1 MRGRPVS
8 KTKTLLKLHCKLWAH
23 AFIGNLQMII
33 ASVAVTI
40 TAVMG
45 CVWLGFSSYGALVID
60 GNPAMFVLTMG
71 LGSVLYLALSAIFP
85 SEERMLDPRMFSSL
99 PLTDRDILPG
109 MVTAMFINSRAAI
122 SLVNS
127 IIMAALGYLAFAEVA
142 SASAGALWVLACVLQ
157 LVITLLAGEA
167 LAAALSSI
175 ATKFSE
181 LWGNVA
187 GFVVTFSFLA
197 LYLLPQLLTDGTD
210 PTAAIN
216 TSADI
221 LSWTPF
227 AAAAGAAA
235 DMAGIGGDGVNNG
248 STGNAFGTDLG
259 TGLAKGAI
267 CLVAILAVAY
277 VMRVAVK
284 HDLNNPLPTQ
294 HAARAAKGDSLLLP
308 RVPGSPIGAL
318 YSREIRYWRRDN
330 RFMMSLMIVVVLCGL
345 YLLMGI
351 LNEANRWMLWFALF
365 FVSLGPQQV
374 AGNSLG
380 MDGPSNWVHMVA
392 GVRGK
397 QIVASRSLST
407 VTVLVPIWL
416 IVCIA
421 AGAIDGFSATWLLV
435 SLLTLGCILLASAM
449 ANFSATRFPAQTT
462 APGTNS
468 FKQRNGGSNAIVSA
482 LVTMLILTVSFLPG
496 GLLALT
502 PLAMADGAG
511 NSIADIPL
519 LSWLGV
525 LLHWVIVV
533 GATWIMNRRASRR
546 LDLEWP
552 DIAQKVQQYL

>member
-1 MRGRPVS
+1 M
-8 KTKTLLKLHCKLWAH
+8 
-23 AFIGNLQMII
+23 GNLQMII

-45 CVWLGFSSYGALVID
+45 CIGLGFSSYGVLVND
-60 GNPAMFVLTMG
+60 GDPSMFVLTMG

-122 SLVNS
+122 SLVNT

-142 SASAGALWVLACVLQ
+142 SAGAGALWVLACVLQ

-187 GFVVTFSFLA
+187 GIIVTFGFLA

-210 PTAAIN
+210 PTAAIK

-235 DMAGIGGDGVNNG
+235 DMANIGGDGVNNG
-248 STGNAFGTDLG
+248 GGGTDLG

-267 CLVAILAVAY
+267 CLAAILAVAY

-318 YSREIRYWRRDN
+318 YSREIRFWRRDN
-330 RFMMSLMIVVVLCGL
+330 RFMMSLMVVVVLCGL
-345 YLLMGI
+345 YLLMGM
-351 LNEANRWMLWFALF
+351 LDAANRWMLWFALF

-496 GLLALT
+496 GLLALI
-502 PLAMADGAG
+502 PLAMADGAN

-519 LSWLGV
+519 LSWVGV

-533 GATWIMNRRASRR
+533 GAAWIMNRRASRR

>member
-1 MRGRPVS
+1 MS

-23 AFIGNLQMII
+23 AFLGNLQMII

-45 CVWLGFSSYGALVID
+45 CIGLGFSSYGVLVND
-60 GNPAMFVLTMG
+60 GDPSMFVLTMG

-122 SLVNS
+122 SLVNT

-142 SASAGALWVLACVLQ
+142 SAGAGALWVLACVLQ

-187 GFVVTFSFLA
+187 GIIVTFGFLA

-210 PTAAIN
+210 PTAAIK

-235 DMAGIGGDGVNNG
+235 DMANIGGGGVNNG
-248 STGNAFGTDLG
+248 GGGTDLG

-267 CLVAILAVAY
+267 CLAAILAVAY
-277 VMRVAVK
+277 IMRVAVK

-308 RVPGSPIGAL
+308 RVPGSPVGAL

-330 RFMMSLMIVVVLCGL
+330 RFMMSLMVVVVLCGL
-345 YLLMGI
+345 YLLMGM

-407 VTVLVPIWL
+407 ATVLVPIWL
-416 IVCIA
+416 VVCIA

-435 SLLTLGCILLASAM
+435 SLLTLGCILIASAM

-468 FKQRNGGSNAIVSA
+468 FKQRNGGSNAMISA

-496 GLLALT
+496 GLLALIS
-502 PLAMADGAG
+502 LAMADGTS

-519 LSWLGV
+519 FSWLGV

-533 GATWIMNRRASRR
+533 GAAWIMNRRASRR

>member
-1 MRGRPVS
+1 MS

-23 AFIGNLQMII
+23 AFVGNLQMII

-45 CVWLGFSSYGALVID
+45 CIGLGFSSYGVLVND
-60 GNPAMFVLTMG
+60 EDPAMFVLTMG
-71 LGSVLYLALSAIFP
+71 LGSVLYLAMSAIFP

-122 SLVNS
+122 SLVNT
-127 IIMAALGYLAFAEVA
+127 IIMATLGYLAFAEVA
-142 SASAGALWVLACVLQ
+142 SAGAGALWVLACVLQ

-187 GFVVTFSFLA
+187 GFVVTFGFLA

-210 PTAAIN
+210 PTAAIK

-235 DMAGIGGDGVNNG
+235 DMANIGGGGV
-248 STGNAFGTDLG
+248 G

-277 VMRVAVK
+277 IMRVAVK
-284 HDLNNPLPTQ
+284 HDLNNPLPPQ
-294 HAARAAKGDSLLLP
+294 HATRSAKGDSLLLP
-308 RVPGSPIGAL
+308 RVPGSPVGAL
-318 YSREIRYWRRDN
+318 YSREIRFWRRDN
-330 RFMMSLMIVVVLCGL
+330 RFMMSLMVVVVLCGL

-407 VTVLVPIWL
+407 ATVLVPIWL
-416 IVCIA
+416 VVCIA

-435 SLLTLGCILLASAM
+435 SLLTLGCIVVASAM

-468 FKQRNGGSNAIVSA
+468 FKQRNGGSNAMISA

-496 GLLALT
+496 GLLALI
-502 PLAMADGAG
+502 PLAMADGTS
-511 NSIADIPL
+511 NSIAAIPL

-525 LLHWVIVV
+525 LLHWGIVV
-533 GATWIMNRRASRR
+533 GAAWIMNRRASRR

>member
-1 MRGRPVS
+1 MS

-23 AFIGNLQMII
+23 AFVGNLQMII

-45 CVWLGFSSYGALVID
+45 CIGLGFSSYGVLVND
-60 GNPAMFVLTMG
+60 GDPAMFVLTMG
-71 LGSVLYLALSAIFP
+71 LGSVLYLAMSAIFP

-122 SLVNS
+122 SLVNT

-142 SASAGALWVLACVLQ
+142 SANAGALWVLACVLQ

-187 GFVVTFSFLA
+187 GLIVTFGFLA

-210 PTAAIN
+210 PTAAIR

-235 DMAGIGGDGVNNG
+235 DMANIGGGGV
-248 STGNAFGTDLG
+248 G
-259 TGLAKGAI
+259 TGLAKSAI
-267 CLVAILAVAY
+267 CLVAILAAAY
-277 VMRVAVK
+277 IMRVTVN

-294 HAARAAKGDSLLLP
+294 HATRAAKSDSLLLP
-308 RVPGSPIGAL
+308 RVPGSPVGAL

-330 RFMMSLMIVVVLCGL
+330 RFMMSLMVLVVLCGL

-421 AGAIDGFSATWLLV
+421 AGAIDSFSATWLLV
-435 SLLTLGCILLASAM
+435 SLLTLGCVLIASAM

-468 FKQRNGGSNAIVSA
+468 FKQRNGGSNAIISG
-482 LVTMLILTVSFLPG
+482 LVTMLILTVSFLPA
-496 GLLALT
+496 GLLVLI

-525 LLHWVIVV
+525 LLHWVIVI
-533 GATWIMNRRASRR
+533 GAAWIMNRRASRR

>member
-1 MRGRPVS
+1 MS

-23 AFIGNLQMII
+23 AFVGNLQMII

-40 TAVMG
+40 IAVMG
-45 CVWLGFSSYGALVID
+45 CIGLGFTSYGVLVND
-60 GNPAMFVLTMG
+60 GDPAMFVLTMG
-71 LGSVLYLALSAIFP
+71 LGSVLYLAMSAIFP

-122 SLVNS
+122 SLVNT
-127 IIMAALGYLAFAEVA
+127 IIMATLGYLAFAEVA
-142 SASAGALWVLACVLQ
+142 SAGAGALWVLACVLQ

-175 ATKFSE
+175 ATKFNE

-187 GFVVTFSFLA
+187 GFVFTFGFLA
-197 LYLLPQLLTDGTD
+197 LYLLPQLLADGTD
-210 PTAAIN
+210 PTAAIK

-235 DMAGIGGDGVNNG
+235 DMAGIASGGVNNSGG
-248 STGNAFGTDLG
+248 SVGV
-259 TGLAKGAI
+259 GLAKGAI

-277 VMRVAVK
+277 IMRVAVK

-294 HAARAAKGDSLLLP
+294 HATRAAKGDSLLLP
-308 RVPGSPIGAL
+308 RVPGSPVGAL
-318 YSREIRYWRRDN
+318 YSRELRFWRRDN
-330 RFMMSLMIVVVLCGL
+330 RFMMSLMVVVVLCGL
-345 YLLMGI
+345 YLLMGM
-351 LNEANRWMLWFALF
+351 LNETNRWMLWFALF

-407 VTVLVPIWL
+407 VTVLLPIWL

-421 AGAIDGFSATWLLV
+421 AGAIEGFSAIWLLV
-435 SLLTLGCILLASAM
+435 SLLSLGCILLASAM
-449 ANFSATRFPAQTT
+449 ANFSATRFPSQTT

-468 FKQRNGGSNAIVSA
+468 FKQRNGGSNAMISA

-496 GLLALT
+496 GLLAVI
-502 PLAMADGAG
+502 PLAMADGAN
-511 NSIADIPL
+511 NSIAAIPL

-533 GATWIMNRRASRR
+533 GAAWIMNCRASRR

>member
-1 MRGRPVS
+1 M
-8 KTKTLLKLHCKLWAH
+8 
-23 AFIGNLQMII
+23 GNLQMII
-33 ASVAVTI
+33 SSVVVTI
-40 TAVMG
+40 FAIMG
-45 CVWLGFSSYGALVID
+45 CVGLAFGSYSTLVSD
-60 GNPAMFVLTMG
+60 GDPAMFVLTMG

-122 SLVNS
+122 SLVNT
-127 IIMAALGYLAFAEVA
+127 IIMAALGHLAFAEVA
-142 SASAGALWVLACVLQ
+142 SAGAGALWVLACVLQ

-181 LWGNVA
+181 LWGNIA
-187 GFVVTFSFLA
+187 GIVVTFGFLA

-210 PTAAIN
+210 PTAAIK

-221 LSWTPF
+221 LSWAPF

-235 DMAGIGGDGVNNG
+235 DLAGIGGGGVNNG
-248 STGNAFGTDLG
+248 STGTTFGTDLSTDLG

-294 HAARAAKGDSLLLP
+294 HATRAAKGDSLLLP
-308 RVPGSPIGAL
+308 RVPGSPVGAL

-330 RFMMSLMIVVVLCGL
+330 RFMMSLMVVVVLCGL
-345 YLLMGI
+345 YLLMGM
-351 LNEANRWMLWFALF
+351 LNETNRWMLWFALF

-435 SLLTLGCILLASAM
+435 ILLTLGCILLASAM

-468 FKQRNGGSNAIVSA
+468 FKQRNGGSNAMISA

-496 GLLALT
+496 GLLALI
-502 PLAMADGAG
+502 PLAMADGTS

-525 LLHWVIVV
+525 LLHWVIVI

>member
-1 MRGRPVS
+1 MS

-23 AFIGNLQMII
+23 AFVGNLQMII

-45 CVWLGFSSYGALVID
+45 CIGLGFSSYGVLVND
-60 GNPAMFVLTMG
+60 EDPAMFVLTMG
-71 LGSVLYLALSAIFP
+71 LGSVLYLAMSAIFP

-122 SLVNS
+122 SLVNT
-127 IIMAALGYLAFAEVA
+127 IIMATLGYLAFAEVA
-142 SASAGALWVLACVLQ
+142 SAGAGALWVLACVLQ

-175 ATKFSE
+175 ATKFNE

-187 GFVVTFSFLA
+187 GFVFTFGFLA
-197 LYLLPQLLTDGTD
+197 LYLLPQLLADGTD
-210 PTAAIN
+210 PTAAIK

-235 DMAGIGGDGVNNG
+235 DMANIGGGGV
-248 STGNAFGTDLG
+248 G

-277 VMRVAVK
+277 IMRVAVK

-294 HAARAAKGDSLLLP
+294 HATRAAKGDSLLLP
-308 RVPGSPIGAL
+308 RVPSSPVGAL

-330 RFMMSLMIVVVLCGL
+330 RFMMSLMVVVVLCGL
-345 YLLMGI
+345 YLLMGM
-351 LNEANRWMLWFALF
+351 LDAANRWMLWFALF

-496 GLLALT
+496 GLLALI
-502 PLAMADGAG
+502 PLAMADGAS
-511 NSIADIPL
+511 NSIGAIPL

-533 GATWIMNRRASRR
+533 GAAWIMNRRASRR

>member
-1 MRGRPVS
+1 
-8 KTKTLLKLHCKLWAH
+8 
-23 AFIGNLQMII
+23 
-33 ASVAVTI
+33 
-40 TAVMG
+40 
-45 CVWLGFSSYGALVID
+45 
-60 GNPAMFVLTMG
+60 MFVLTMG
-71 LGSVLYLALSAIFP
+71 LGSVLYLAMSAIFP

-122 SLVNS
+122 SLVNT
-127 IIMAALGYLAFAEVA
+127 IIMATLGYLAFAEVA
-142 SASAGALWVLACVLQ
+142 SAGAGALWVLACVLQ

-175 ATKFSE
+175 ATKFNE

-187 GFVVTFSFLA
+187 GFVFTFGFLA
-197 LYLLPQLLTDGTD
+197 LYLLPQLLADGTD

-235 DMAGIGGDGVNNG
+235 DMANIGGGGVNNG
-248 STGNAFGTDLG
+248 STGTAFGTDLG
-259 TGLAKGAI
+259 TGLTKGAI

-277 VMRVAVK
+277 IMRVAVK

-294 HAARAAKGDSLLLP
+294 HATRAAKGDSLLLP
-308 RVPGSPIGAL
+308 RVPGSPVGAL

-330 RFMMSLMIVVVLCGL
+330 RFMMSLMVVVVLCGL
-345 YLLMGI
+345 YLLMGM
-351 LNEANRWMLWFALF
+351 LDEANRWMLWFALF

-380 MDGPSNWVHMVA
+380 MDGPSNWVHMVT

-407 VTVLVPIWL
+407 VTVLLPIWL

-421 AGAIDGFSATWLLV
+421 AGAIDGFSAIWLLV
-435 SLLTLGCILLASAM
+435 SLLTLGCILIASAM

-462 APGTNS
+462 APGTNA
-468 FKQRNGGSNAIVSA
+468 FKQRNGGSSAIISA
-482 LVTMLILTVSFLPG
+482 LVTMLILTFSFLPG
-496 GLLALT
+496 GLLALI
-502 PLAMADGAG
+502 PLAMADGAN
-511 NSIADIPL
+511 NSIAAIPL

-533 GATWIMNRRASRR
+533 CAAWIMNRRASRR

>member
-23 AFIGNLQMII
+23 AFVGNLQMII
-33 ASVAVTI
+33 ASVAITI

-45 CVWLGFSSYGALVID
+45 CIGLGFSSYGVLVND
-60 GNPAMFVLTMG
+60 GDPAMFVLTMG
-71 LGSVLYLALSAIFP
+71 LGSVLYLAMSAIFP

-99 PLTDRDILPG
+99 PLTDQDILPG
-109 MVTAMFINSRAAI
+109 MVTAMFINSRAVI
-122 SLVNS
+122 SLVNT
-127 IIMAALGYLAFAEVA
+127 IIMATLGYLAFAEVA
-142 SASAGALWVLACVLQ
+142 SAGAGALWVLACVLQ

-175 ATKFSE
+175 ATKFNE

-187 GFVVTFSFLA
+187 GFIVTFGFLA
-197 LYLLPQLLTDGTD
+197 LYLLPQLLADGTD
-210 PTAAIN
+210 PTAAIK
-216 TSADI
+216 TSADV
-221 LSWTPF
+221 LSWTPV
-227 AAAAGAAA
+227 AAAAGAAV
-235 DMAGIGGDGVNNG
+235 DMAGVGGGGV
-248 STGNAFGTDLG
+248 G

-277 VMRVAVK
+277 IMRVAVK

-294 HAARAAKGDSLLLP
+294 HATRAAKGDSLLLP
-308 RVPGSPIGAL
+308 RVPGSPVGAL

-330 RFMMSLMIVVVLCGL
+330 RFMMSLMVVVVLCGL
-345 YLLMGI
+345 YLLMGM
-351 LNEANRWMLWFALF
+351 LDEANRWMLWFALF

-380 MDGPSNWVHMVA
+380 MDGPSNWVHMVT

-407 VTVLVPIWL
+407 VTVLLPIWL

-435 SLLTLGCILLASAM
+435 SLLTLGCIVIASAM

-468 FKQRNGGSNAIVSA
+468 FKQRNGGSNAIISA

-496 GLLALT
+496 GLLALI
-502 PLAMADGAG
+502 PLATADGAK
-511 NSIADIPL
+511 NSIAAIPL

-533 GATWIMNRRASRR
+533 GAAWIMNRRASRR
-546 LDLEWP
+546 LDLKWP

>member
-1 MRGRPVS
+1 MS

-23 AFIGNLQMII
+23 AFVGNLQMII

-45 CVWLGFSSYGALVID
+45 CIGLGFSSYGVLVND
-60 GNPAMFVLTMG
+60 EDPAMFVLTMG
-71 LGSVLYLALSAIFP
+71 LGSVLYLAMSAIFP

-122 SLVNS
+122 SLVNT
-127 IIMAALGYLAFAEVA
+127 IIMATLGYLAFAEVA
-142 SASAGALWVLACVLQ
+142 SAGSGALWVLACVLQ

-175 ATKFSE
+175 ATKFNE

-187 GFVVTFSFLA
+187 GFVFTFGFLA

-210 PTAAIN
+210 PTAAIK

-235 DMAGIGGDGVNNG
+235 DMANIGGGGV
-248 STGNAFGTDLG
+248 G

-277 VMRVAVK
+277 IMRVAVK

-294 HAARAAKGDSLLLP
+294 HATRAAKGDSLLLP
-308 RVPGSPIGAL
+308 RVSSSPVGAL

-330 RFMMSLMIVVVLCGL
+330 RFMMSLMVVVVLCGL
-345 YLLMGI
+345 YLLMGM
-351 LNEANRWMLWFALF
+351 LDAANRWMLWFALF

-435 SLLTLGCILLASAM
+435 SLLTLGCIVIASAM

-496 GLLALT
+496 GLLALI
-502 PLAMADGAG
+502 PLAMADGAS
-511 NSIADIPL
+511 NSIGAIPL

-525 LLHWVIVV
+525 LLHWVIVI
-533 GATWIMNRRASRR
+533 GAAWIMNRRASRR

>member
-1 MRGRPVS
+1 MS

-23 AFIGNLQMII
+23 AFVGNLQMII

-45 CVWLGFSSYGALVID
+45 CIGLGFSSYGVLVND
-60 GNPAMFVLTMG
+60 GDPAMFVLTMG
-71 LGSVLYLALSAIFP
+71 LGSVLYLAMSAIFP

-122 SLVNS
+122 SLVNT
-127 IIMAALGYLAFAEVA
+127 IIMATLGHLAFAEVT
-142 SASAGALWVLACVLQ
+142 SAGAGALWVLACVLQ

-175 ATKFSE
+175 ATKFNE

-187 GFVVTFSFLA
+187 GFVFTFGFLA
-197 LYLLPQLLTDGTD
+197 LYLLPQLLADGTD
-210 PTAAIN
+210 PTAAIK

-235 DMAGIGGDGVNNG
+235 DMANIGGGGV
-248 STGNAFGTDLG
+248 G

-277 VMRVAVK
+277 IMRVAVK

-294 HAARAAKGDSLLLP
+294 HATRAAKGDSLLLP
-308 RVPGSPIGAL
+308 RVPSSPVGAL

-330 RFMMSLMIVVVLCGL
+330 RFMMSLMVVVVLCGL
-345 YLLMGI
+345 YLLMGM
-351 LNEANRWMLWFALF
+351 LDAANRWMLWFALF

-496 GLLALT
+496 GLLALI
-502 PLAMADGAG
+502 PLAMADGAS
-511 NSIADIPL
+511 NSIGAIPL

-525 LLHWVIVV
+525 LLHWVIVI
-533 GATWIMNRRASRR
+533 GAAWIMNRRASRR
-546 LDLEWP
+546 LDLKWP

>member
-1 MRGRPVS
+1 MS

-23 AFIGNLQMII
+23 AFVGNLQMII

-45 CVWLGFSSYGALVID
+45 CIGLGFSSYGVLVND
-60 GNPAMFVLTMG
+60 GDPAMFVLTMG
-71 LGSVLYLALSAIFP
+71 LGSVLYLAMSAIFP

-122 SLVNS
+122 SLVNT
-127 IIMAALGYLAFAEVA
+127 IIMATLGYLAFAEVA
-142 SASAGALWVLACVLQ
+142 SAGAGALWVLACVLQ

-175 ATKFSE
+175 ATKFNE

-187 GFVVTFSFLA
+187 GFVFTFGFLA
-197 LYLLPQLLTDGTD
+197 LYLLPQLLADGTD
-210 PTAAIN
+210 PTAAIK

-235 DMAGIGGDGVNNG
+235 DMANIGGGGV
-248 STGNAFGTDLG
+248 G

-277 VMRVAVK
+277 IMRVAVK

-294 HAARAAKGDSLLLP
+294 HATRAAKGDSLLLP
-308 RVPGSPIGAL
+308 RVPSSPVGAL

-330 RFMMSLMIVVVLCGL
+330 RFMMSLMVVVVLCGL
-345 YLLMGI
+345 YLLMGM
-351 LNEANRWMLWFALF
+351 LDAANRWMLWFALF

-496 GLLALT
+496 GLLALV
-502 PLAMADGAG
+502 PLAMADGAS

-533 GATWIMNRRASRR
+533 GAAWFMNRRASRR

>member
-1 MRGRPVS
+1 MS

-23 AFIGNLQMII
+23 AFVGNLQMII

-45 CVWLGFSSYGALVID
+45 CIGLGFSSYGVLVND
-60 GNPAMFVLTMG
+60 GDPAMFVLTMG
-71 LGSVLYLALSAIFP
+71 LGSVLYLAMSAIFP

-122 SLVNS
+122 SLVNT
-127 IIMAALGYLAFAEVA
+127 IIMATLGYLAFAEVA
-142 SASAGALWVLACVLQ
+142 SAGAGALWVLACVLQ

-187 GFVVTFSFLA
+187 GFVVTFGFLA

-210 PTAAIN
+210 PTAAIK

-235 DMAGIGGDGVNNG
+235 DMANIGGGGV
-248 STGNAFGTDLG
+248 G

-277 VMRVAVK
+277 IMRVAVK

-294 HAARAAKGDSLLLP
+294 HATRAAKGDSLLLP
-308 RVPGSPIGAL
+308 RVSSSPVGAL

-330 RFMMSLMIVVVLCGL
+330 RFMMSLMVVVVLCGL
-345 YLLMGI
+345 YLLMGM
-351 LNEANRWMLWFALF
+351 LDAANRWMLWFALF

-496 GLLALT
+496 GLLALI
-502 PLAMADGAG
+502 PLAMADGAS
-511 NSIADIPL
+511 NSIGAIPL

-533 GATWIMNRRASRR
+533 GAAWIMNRRASRR

>member
-1 MRGRPVS
+1 MS
-8 KTKTLLKLHCKLWAH
+8 KTKTLLTLHCKLWAH
-23 AFIGNLQMII
+23 AFMGNLQMII

-45 CVWLGFSSYGALVID
+45 CIGLGFSSYGALVID

-122 SLVNS
+122 SLVNT

-142 SASAGALWVLACVLQ
+142 SAGAGALWVLACVLQ

-187 GFVVTFSFLA
+187 GFVVTFGFLA

-210 PTAAIN
+210 PTAAIK

-235 DMAGIGGDGVNNG
+235 DMANIGGGGV
-248 STGNAFGTDLG
+248 G

-277 VMRVAVK
+277 IMRVAVK

-294 HAARAAKGDSLLLP
+294 HATRAAKGDSLLLP
-308 RVPGSPIGAL
+308 RVPSSPIGAL

-330 RFMMSLMIVVVLCGL
+330 RFMMSLMVVVVLCGL
-345 YLLMGI
+345 YLLMGM
-351 LNEANRWMLWFALF
+351 LDAANRWMLWFALF

-496 GLLALT
+496 GLLALI
-502 PLAMADGAG
+502 PLAMADGAS
-511 NSIADIPL
+511 NSIGAIPL

-525 LLHWVIVV
+525 LLHWVIVI
-533 GATWIMNRRASRR
+533 GAAWIMNRRASRR

>member
-1 MRGRPVS
+1 MS

-23 AFIGNLQMII
+23 AFLGNLQMII

-45 CVWLGFSSYGALVID
+45 CIGLGFSSYGVLVND
-60 GNPAMFVLTMG
+60 GDPSMFVLTMG

-122 SLVNS
+122 SLVNT

-142 SASAGALWVLACVLQ
+142 SAGAGALWVLACVLQ

-187 GFVVTFSFLA
+187 GIIVTFGFLA

-210 PTAAIN
+210 PTAAIK

-235 DMAGIGGDGVNNG
+235 DMANIGGGGVNNG
-248 STGNAFGTDLG
+248 GGGTDLG
-259 TGLAKGAI
+259 TGLTKGAI

-277 VMRVAVK
+277 IMRVAVK

-294 HAARAAKGDSLLLP
+294 QATRAAKGDSLLLP
-308 RVPGSPIGAL
+308 RVPGSPVGAL

-330 RFMMSLMIVVVLCGL
+330 RFMMSLMVVVVLCGL
-345 YLLMGI
+345 YLLMGM

-407 VTVLVPIWL
+407 ATVLVPIWL
-416 IVCIA
+416 VVCIA

-435 SLLTLGCILLASAM
+435 SLLTLGCILIASAM

-468 FKQRNGGSNAIVSA
+468 FKQRNGGSNAMISA

-496 GLLALT
+496 GLLALIS
-502 PLAMADGAG
+502 LAMADGTS

-525 LLHWVIVV
+525 LLHWVIVI
-533 GATWIMNRRASRR
+533 GAAWIMNRRASRR

>member
-1 MRGRPVS
+1 MS

-23 AFIGNLQMII
+23 AFVGNLQMII

-45 CVWLGFSSYGALVID
+45 CIGLGFSSYGVLVND
-60 GNPAMFVLTMG
+60 GDPAMFVLTMG
-71 LGSVLYLALSAIFP
+71 LGSVLYLAMSAIFP

-122 SLVNS
+122 SLVNT

-142 SASAGALWVLACVLQ
+142 SAGAGALWVLACVLQ

-175 ATKFSE
+175 ATKFNE

-187 GFVVTFSFLA
+187 GFVFTFGFLA
-197 LYLLPQLLTDGTD
+197 LYLLPQLLADGTD
-210 PTAAIN
+210 PTAAIK

-235 DMAGIGGDGVNNG
+235 DMANIGGGGV
-248 STGNAFGTDLG
+248 G

-277 VMRVAVK
+277 IMRVAVK

-294 HAARAAKGDSLLLP
+294 HATRAAKGDSLLLP
-308 RVPGSPIGAL
+308 RVPSSPVGAL

-330 RFMMSLMIVVVLCGL
+330 RFMMSLMVVVVLCGL
-345 YLLMGI
+345 YLLMGM
-351 LNEANRWMLWFALF
+351 LDAANRWMLWFALF

-496 GLLALT
+496 GLLALV
-502 PLAMADGAG
+502 PLAMADGAS
-511 NSIADIPL
+511 NSIGAIPL

-533 GATWIMNRRASRR
+533 GAAWIMNRRASRR

>member
-1 MRGRPVS
+1 MS

-23 AFIGNLQMII
+23 AFVGNLQMII

-45 CVWLGFSSYGALVID
+45 CIGLGFSSYGVLVND
-60 GNPAMFVLTMG
+60 GDPAMFVLTMG
-71 LGSVLYLALSAIFP
+71 LGSVLYLAMSAIFP

-122 SLVNS
+122 SLVNT
-127 IIMAALGYLAFAEVA
+127 IIMATLGYLAFAEVA
-142 SASAGALWVLACVLQ
+142 SAGAGALWVLACVLQ

-187 GFVVTFSFLA
+187 GFVVTFGFLA

-210 PTAAIN
+210 PTAAIK

-235 DMAGIGGDGVNNG
+235 DMANIGGGGV
-248 STGNAFGTDLG
+248 G

-277 VMRVAVK
+277 IMRVAVK

-294 HAARAAKGDSLLLP
+294 HATRAAKGDSLLLP
-308 RVPGSPIGAL
+308 RVPSSPIGAL

-330 RFMMSLMIVVVLCGL
+330 RFMMSLMVVVVLCGL
-345 YLLMGI
+345 YLLMGM
-351 LNEANRWMLWFALF
+351 LDAANRWMLWFALF

-496 GLLALT
+496 GLLALI

-525 LLHWVIVV
+525 LLHWVIVI
-533 GATWIMNRRASRR
+533 GAAWFMNRRASRR

>member
-1 MRGRPVS
+1 MS

-45 CVWLGFSSYGALVID
+45 CIGLGFSSYGALAID
-60 GNPAMFVLTMG
+60 GDPAMFVLTMG

-122 SLVNS
+122 SLVNT
-127 IIMAALGYLAFAEVA
+127 IIMATLGYLAFAEVA
-142 SASAGALWVLACVLQ
+142 SAGAGALWVLACVLQ

-187 GFVVTFSFLA
+187 GLIVTFGFLA

-210 PTAAIN
+210 PTAAIR

-235 DMAGIGGDGVNNG
+235 DLAGIGGDGVNNG
-248 STGNAFGTDLG
+248 GG

-277 VMRVAVK
+277 IMRVAVK

-294 HAARAAKGDSLLLP
+294 HATRAAKGDSLLLP
-308 RVPGSPIGAL
+308 RVPSSPVGAL

-330 RFMMSLMIVVVLCGL
+330 RFMMSLMVVVVLCGL
-345 YLLMGI
+345 YLLMGM
-351 LNEANRWMLWFALF
+351 LDAANRWMLWFALF

-421 AGAIDGFSATWLLV
+421 AGAIDSFSATWLLV
-435 SLLTLGCILLASAM
+435 SLLTLGCVLIASAM

-496 GLLALT
+496 GLLALV
-502 PLAMADGAG
+502 PLAMADGAS
-511 NSIADIPL
+511 NSIAAIPL
-519 LSWLGV
+519 LSWVGV

-533 GATWIMNRRASRR
+533 GAAWIMNRRASRR
-546 LDLEWP
+546 LDLKWP

>member
-1 MRGRPVS
+1 MS

-23 AFIGNLQMII
+23 AFLGNLQMII

-45 CVWLGFSSYGALVID
+45 CIGLGFSSYGVLVND
-60 GNPAMFVLTMG
+60 GDPSMFVLTMG

-122 SLVNS
+122 SLVNT

-142 SASAGALWVLACVLQ
+142 SAGAGALWVLACVLQ

-187 GFVVTFSFLA
+187 GIIVTFGFLA

-210 PTAAIN
+210 PTAAIK

-235 DMAGIGGDGVNNG
+235 DMANIGGGGVNNG
-248 STGNAFGTDLG
+248 GGGTDLG
-259 TGLAKGAI
+259 TGLTKGAI
-267 CLVAILAVAY
+267 CLVTILAVAY
-277 VMRVAVK
+277 IMRVAVK

-294 HAARAAKGDSLLLP
+294 QAARAAKGDSLLLP
-308 RVPGSPIGAL
+308 RVPGSPVGAL

-345 YLLMGI
+345 YLLMGM
-351 LNEANRWMLWFALF
+351 LNETNHWMLWFALF

-435 SLLTLGCILLASAM
+435 SLLTLGCILIASAM

-468 FKQRNGGSNAIVSA
+468 FKQRNGGSNAMISA

-496 GLLALT
+496 GLLALI
-502 PLAMADGAG
+502 PLAMADGTS

-519 LSWLGV
+519 FSWLGV

-533 GATWIMNRRASRR
+533 GAAWFMNRRASRR

>member
-1 MRGRPVS
+1 MS

-23 AFIGNLQMII
+23 AFVGNLQMII
-33 ASVAVTI
+33 ASVAITI

-45 CVWLGFSSYGALVID
+45 CIGLGFSSYGVLVND
-60 GNPAMFVLTMG
+60 GDPSMFVLTMG

-122 SLVNS
+122 SLVNT
-127 IIMAALGYLAFAEVA
+127 IIMATLGYLAFAEVA
-142 SASAGALWVLACVLQ
+142 SAGAGALWVLACVLQ

-187 GFVVTFSFLA
+187 GIVVTFGFLA

-210 PTAAIN
+210 PTAAIK

-235 DMAGIGGDGVNNG
+235 DMANIGGGGVNNG
-248 STGNAFGTDLG
+248 GGGTDLG
-259 TGLAKGAI
+259 TGLTKGAI
-267 CLVAILAVAY
+267 CLAAILAVAY
-277 VMRVAVK
+277 IMRVAVK

-308 RVPGSPIGAL
+308 RVPGSPVGAL

-330 RFMMSLMIVVVLCGL
+330 RFMMSLIVVVVLCGL
-345 YLLMGI
+345 YLLMGM
-351 LNEANRWMLWFALF
+351 LNETNRWMLWFALF

-407 VTVLVPIWL
+407 ATVLVPIWL

-435 SLLTLGCILLASAM
+435 SLLTLGCILIASAM

-468 FKQRNGGSNAIVSA
+468 FKQRNGGSNAMISA

-496 GLLALT
+496 GLLALI
-502 PLAMADGAG
+502 PLAMADGTS

-519 LSWLGV
+519 FSWLGV

-533 GATWIMNRRASRR
+533 GAAWIMNRRASRR